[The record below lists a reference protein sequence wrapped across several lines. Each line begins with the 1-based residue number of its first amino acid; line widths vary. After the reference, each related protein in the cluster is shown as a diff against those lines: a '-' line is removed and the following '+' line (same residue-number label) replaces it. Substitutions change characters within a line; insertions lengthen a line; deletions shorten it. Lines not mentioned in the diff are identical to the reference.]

1 MKFFFQV
8 TGRIADVDDTTS
20 DEPEHPNLGLI
31 IETDGYFA
39 LVVVLTTV
47 WPPAKR
53 ELLAVDRPVALS
65 GESDGNP
72 FRLGSR
78 AVAVSLRLLDGYH

>member
-8 TGRIADVDDTTS
+8 TGRIGDVDDTTS
-20 DEPEHPNLGLI
+20 DEPEHPNLALI
-31 IETDGYFA
+31 IESDGDFA
-39 LVVVLTTV
+39 RIVVPTTV
-47 WPPAKR
+47 WRLEKR
-53 ELLAVDRPVALS
+53 ELLAVDWPVAVS

-78 AVAVSLRLLDGYH
+78 AVAVSLRLLDGHH